1 MVIRCFSGSLHK
13 EEEKKQLICK
23 NEVLSYM
30 PVNSHGSEVM
40 QWNQPHLD
48 LVVLLS
54 KYFS

>member
-1 MVIRCFSGSLHK
+1 MVIRCFSGSLDK

-40 QWNQPHLD
+40 QWNHPHLD
-48 LVVLLS
+48 LVILLS